1 MKNRYLI
8 AKFAQVCAFA
18 LALAA
23 SAAYEPLSQRPVPQS
38 DDPNG
43 WWQKRFAEKQKLVK
57 AGGSEVVFIG
67 DSITHGLEGS
77 EVWNK
82 VFAAEPFKALN
93 LGFSGDRTEH
103 VIWRINHG
111 ELDGYKAKAIVLM
124 IGTNNTGHRPYER
137 ETPVDTLSGIS
148 EVIQRIRE
156 RQPQATIVLHTILP
170 RGERPDDPLRKRNDV
185 VNASLRQLD
194 GWNNVVVC
202 DFGDR
207 LLDLNGVLRKELC
220 PDFLHPNDAGRR
232 IWARALVPVLKRILA
247 ADGGNMPRAAQAIPR
262 RTPEYLHRMADRRR
276 KLAEN
281 KTGEFDVVF
290 LGDSITH
297 GWEGNGREVFKKLC
311 ADYKILN
318 LGHSGDRTEHLV
330 WRFLNGEM
338 VGYRTKLFMLMI
350 GTNNG
355 NDSAE
360 DVAAGI
366 KRIIEITQKT
376 HPESKML
383 LLPIFPRAE
392 NAANYYRKK
401 NEKTN
406 EIIKGYA
413 DGKKV
418 IWCDFNDKF
427 LEPGAEK
434 VLPRSIMPDLLHPNH
449 DGYLIWDKAVRPVF
463 REVCGH

>member
-1 MKNRYLI
+1 MTKIVGMFFAAI
-8 AKFAQVCAFA
+8 AIS
-18 LALAA
+18 AA
-23 SAAYEPLSQRPVPQS
+23 AAYEPLSQRPVPQS

-43 WWQKRFAEKQKLVK
+43 WWQKRFAEKQALVK

-67 DSITHGLEGS
+67 DSITQGLDGS
-77 EVWNK
+77 EVWEK

-103 VIWRINHG
+103 VLWRINHG

-124 IGTNNTGHRPYER
+124 IGTNNTGHRPYEL

-156 RQPQATIVLHTILP
+156 RQPQATIVLHPILP
-170 RGERPDDPLRKRNDV
+170 RGESPDDPLRKRNDEI
-185 VNASLRQLD
+185 NESLKQLD
-194 GWNNVVVC
+194 GWNNIVVC

-207 LLDLNGVLRKELC
+207 LLDAKGRLIKDLC
-220 PDFLHPNDAGRR
+220 PDFLHPNDAGRK
-232 IWARALVPVLKRILA
+232 IWARALVPVLRRILSSND
-247 ADGGNMPRAAQAIPR
+247 ADTPRAAQAIRR
-262 RTPEYLHRMADRRR
+262 RTPEYIRRMADRRR

-297 GWEGNGREVFKKLC
+297 GWEGNGREVFKKLND
-311 ADYKILN
+311 DYRIFN

-330 WRFLNGEM
+330 WRFQNGELE
-338 VGYRTKLFMLMI
+338 GFKAKLFMLMI

-355 NDSAE
+355 DDKAE

-366 KRIIEITQKT
+366 KRIIEIVREK
-376 HPESKML
+376 HPESKVL

-392 NAANYYRKK
+392 NAKNNHRIK

-406 EIIKGYA
+406 AIIRGYA
-413 DGKKV
+413 DGKTV
-418 IWCDFNDKF
+418 LWLDFNDRF
-427 LEPGAEK
+427 LEPGPDK

-449 DGYLIWDKAVRPVF
+449 DGYLVWEAAVRPVF
-463 REVCGH
+463 REVCGR